1 MPPFFSGQRHLGL
14 ILSTMGWLI
23 LSFITIILPRQVNL
37 YESPG
42 LINLFAFHFAVV
54 IIFFFF
60 GIPYGL
66 KFFSCN
72 NSRLVLFR
80 GALAVLSFFGFIYAK
95 EWSPNVD
102 HSLLYSID
110 PLWVILLLLIANYKI
125 AKLSWIGI
133 VLSLIGVVTVYYF
146 NATGWRDLQGF
157 IFGIS
162 SGAGLAV
169 IILITY
175 SLIKTDHTCR
185 IGFYHGV
192 IGCIFSLTLLT
203 YFYLTN
209 NVIVPPLREI
219 IISLF
224 FGGAFAYSLFCF
236 IQSTLYVEAYAIGA
250 TGYSLIFFTEI
261 FNWILT
267 RELLPLSSIIGVS
280 LIVFGGI
287 KVVLGTYITE
297 EKKRFSM

>member
-23 LSFITIILPRQVNL
+23 LSIITIFLPQQVNL

-42 LINLFAFHFAVV
+42 LINLFAFHFAIIV
-54 IIFFFF
+54 IFFFF

-72 NSRLVLFR
+72 NSRLIFIR

-110 PLWVILLLLIANYKI
+110 SLWVILLLLFTNYKI
-125 AKLSWIGI
+125 TRLSWIGI
-133 VLSLIGVVTVYYF
+133 VLSLIGVVLVYYF

-157 IFGIS
+157 TFGIS
-162 SGAGLAV
+162 SGAALAL

-175 SLIKTDHTCR
+175 SLIKTDHTSR

-192 IGCIFSLTLLT
+192 IGCVFSLTLLS

-209 NVIVPPLREI
+209 SVIIPSLREI

-224 FGGAFAYSLFCF
+224 FGCAFAFSLFCF
-236 IQSTLYVEAYAIGA
+236 IESAFYVEAYAIGA

-287 KVVLGTYITE
+287 KVVLGTYFVE
-297 EKKRFSM
+297 EKKRFSI